1 MTKETVPSTDL
12 WAQTRWALQAEQNGR
27 KGKGCNIG
35 YALAANSYE
44 RANSVDACT
53 VAALDAI
60 TAFAVPN
67 PSYSSRAVGF
77 FGFGGSTSYLV
88 KRITQPTSDGQCYLD
103 QPFQLRLH
111 GVELQT
117 PIRTETSF
125 LGFAPPCG
133 LATLCTGHCSMFAA
147 QDIRGTTSF
156 TTERRFGGLGRR
168 SGLFPSRA

>member
-88 KRITQPTSDGQCYLD
+88 KRITQPTSGGQCYLD
-103 QPFQLRLH
+103 QPFQPSTIH
-111 GVELQT
+111 K
-117 PIRTETSF
+117 IS
-125 LGFAPPCG
+125 
-133 LATLCTGHCSMFAA
+133 
-147 QDIRGTTSF
+147 
-156 TTERRFGGLGRR
+156 
-168 SGLFPSRA
+168 FPSQECSDVAHQSSKHLLIYCGIYLSSKIVPRIVDGIVAKCEGFKSET